1 MLSSTNT
8 DAAANLLTACWQ
20 NKGKILLVFAASLTA
35 SAGYLYVVEPRFTS
49 EASLFVRLGK
59 ETVGLDPTATT
70 GQTIAVQDSREKEIF
85 SVQTLVQSRT
95 VLESVVDKIGPE
107 RILEASPKAK
117 GKSSWM
123 PIDMKTIQSLNP
135 VYVDSPRDKAIEA
148 LSKRLEIFNPR
159 STTII
164 GLRYETIDPAL
175 AANVLS
181 EVIDAT
187 IDTHVRVH
195 QNEGSSKFFELQTEE
210 LGKQVAEIEEELLYF
225 KNTTGF
231 SEMGQQRQ
239 LQIAQISQ
247 LESALLDATAMR
259 ETVEG
264 EIESR
269 KAILSQQPGE
279 VKLTET
285 TGLPSSATQ
294 GMREQLYA
302 LQLQEKEL
310 IARFSADHPN
320 LKGIK
325 EQIVAAQRTLNEEDA
340 LKQIT
345 VGLNESRREMESALL
360 NQQAVAASLKA
371 KQRILTEQLA
381 AAKAELKNINEN
393 ELRLA
398 QINRKLDLSRR
409 NYEDYAQRFEQTR
422 IDLALSEKNLS
433 NLSILQ
439 SPSQSKIPSNPKV
452 MLTMFIGATIA
463 AFLSLLISVASH
475 VKGRVPTRHAPK
487 RHSNVLEL
495 DLSPRES
502 SKVEE
507 SHMQV
512 A

>member
-1 MLSSTNT
+1 MLSSTSS
-8 DAAANLLTACWQ
+8 DAALNLFEACWQ
-20 NKGKILLVFAASLTA
+20 NKGKIFLIFAATLTA
-35 SAGYLYVVEPRFTS
+35 SVTYLYVVEPRFTS

-59 ETVGLDPTATT
+59 ESVGLDATATT

-95 VLESVVDKIGPE
+95 VLENVVDKIGPD
-107 RILEASPKAK
+107 RILEKSAKK

-123 PIDMKTIQSLNP
+123 PIDLKKLQSLNP

-164 GLRYETIDPAL
+164 GLRYETIDPVL
-175 AANVLS
+175 AADVLN
-181 EVIDAT
+181 EVIKAAV
-187 IDTHVRVH
+187 DTHVRVH

-210 LGKQVAEIEEELLYF
+210 LGKLVAKIEEDLLEF

-239 LQIAQISQ
+239 LQISQIAQ

-269 KAILSQQPGE
+269 QAILSQQPGE

-302 LQLQEKEL
+302 LQIQEKE
-310 IARFSADHPN
+310 IMSRFSADHPN
-320 LKGIK
+320 LKSIK
-325 EQIVAAQRTLNEEDA
+325 EQIAAAQRTLSEEEA

-371 KQRILTEQLA
+371 KQRILGEQLA
-381 AAKAELKNINEN
+381 AARSELKNINEN

-398 QINRKLDLSRR
+398 QINRKLDLARR

-422 IDLALSEKNLS
+422 IDVALSERNLS

-439 SPSQSKIPSNPKV
+439 PPSQSKIPSNPKV
-452 MLTMFIGATIA
+452 MLTLFIGATIA
-463 AFLSLLISVASH
+463 AFLSLLVSVASH
-475 VKGRVPTRHAPK
+475 IRRRQPTRRTPTRH
-487 RHSNVLEL
+487 SDVIEL
-495 DLSPRES
+495 DIPTRES

-507 SHMQV
+507 NHMQV

>member
-1 MLSSTNT
+1 MLSSTSS
-8 DAAANLLTACWQ
+8 DAALNLFEACWN
-20 NKGKILLVFAASLTA
+20 NKGKIILIFAGAMAASV
-35 SAGYLYVVEPRFTS
+35 GYLYVVEPRFTS

-59 ETVGLDPTATT
+59 ETVGLDATATT

-95 VLESVVDKIGPE
+95 VLENVVDKIGPE
-107 RILEASPKAK
+107 RILEVKPKN
-117 GKSSWM
+117 GKSWL
-123 PIDMKTIQSLNP
+123 PIDLKKLQAMNP
-135 VYVDSPRDKAIEA
+135 VYVDSPRDKAIES

-175 AANVLS
+175 AANVLN
-181 EVIDAT
+181 EVISAA

-195 QNEGSSKFFELQTEE
+195 QNEGSSKFFELQTEQ
-210 LGKQVAEIEEELLYF
+210 LGKQVATIEEELLQF

-239 LQIAQISQ
+239 LQIAQIAQ

-269 KAILSQQPGE
+269 QAILSQQPGE

-302 LQLQEKEL
+302 LQLQEKEML
-310 IARFSADHPN
+310 SRLNADHPN

-325 EQIVAAQRTLNEEDA
+325 EQIAAAQRTLSEEEA

-345 VGLNESRREMESALL
+345 VGLNQSRREMESALL

-371 KQRILTEQLA
+371 KQRILKEQLVA
-381 AAKAELKNINEN
+381 ARSELKNINEN

-398 QINRKLDLSRR
+398 QINRKLDLARR

-422 IDLALSEKNLS
+422 IDVALSEKNLS

-452 MLTMFIGATIA
+452 MLTLFSGLTIA
-463 AFLSLLISVASH
+463 AFLSLLVAVVSH
-475 VKGRVPTRHAPK
+475 MRRRQPTRHSPS
-487 RHSNVLEL
+487 RRSEVFELERA
-495 DLSPRES
+495 SHAS
-502 SKVEE
+502 SEVEE

>member
-1 MLSSTNT
+1 MLSSTGS
-8 DAAANLLTACWQ
+8 DAALNLLEACWH
-20 NKGKILLVFAASLTA
+20 NKGKIFFVFVVVMACSV
-35 SAGYLYVVEPRFTS
+35 GYLYVVEPRFTS

-95 VLESVVDKIGPE
+95 VLERVVDKVGAE
-107 RILEASPKAK
+107 SILEAKKKK
-117 GKSSWM
+117 GNSSWL
-123 PIDMKTIQSLNP
+123 PINMKTLQSLNP

-175 AANVLS
+175 AAQVLK
-181 EVIDAT
+181 EVIDAAV
-187 IDTHVRVH
+187 DTHVRVH
-195 QNEGSSKFFELQTEE
+195 QNEGSSRFFELQTEE
-210 LGKQVAEIEEELLYF
+210 LGKQVAQIEEELLYF

-239 LQIAQISQ
+239 LQIAQIAS

-264 EIESR
+264 EVESR

-310 IARFSADHPN
+310 LARFSSDHPN

-325 EQIVAAQRTLNEEDA
+325 EQIAAATRTLNEEEA

-345 VGLNESRREMESALL
+345 VGLNQSRREMESALL

-381 AAKAELKNINEN
+381 GAKSELKNINEN

-398 QINRKLDLSRR
+398 QINRKLDLARR

-422 IDLALSEKNLS
+422 IDVALSEKNLS

-439 SPSQSKIPSNPKV
+439 TPSQSKIPSNPKV
-452 MLTMFIGATIA
+452 MLTLFMGATIA
-463 AFLSLLISVASH
+463 TFLSLLISVIAH
-475 VKGRVPTRHAPK
+475 IRRRQPTRHTPT
-487 RHSNVLEL
+487 RHSDVIELEI
-495 DLSPRES
+495 PTRES

>member
-1 MLSSTNT
+1 MLSSNNT
-8 DAAANLLTACWQ
+8 DAAANLLAACWQ
-20 NKGKILLVFAASLTA
+20 NKGKILLVFAASISA
-35 SAGYLYVVEPRFTS
+35 SVGYLYVVEPRFTS

-95 VLESVVDKIGPE
+95 VLESVVDKIGPT
-107 RILEASPKAK
+107 ASWKPSPKK
-117 GKSSWM
+117 GKPSWL
-123 PIDMKTIQSLNP
+123 PIDMKTIQALNP

-164 GLRYETIDPAL
+164 GLRYETIDPTL
-175 AANVLS
+175 AADVLN

-371 KQRILTEQLA
+371 KQKILTEQLA

-439 SPSQSKIPSNPKV
+439 APSQSKIPSNPKV
-452 MLTMFIGATIA
+452 MLTLFMGVTIA

-475 VKGRVPTRHAPK
+475 IRGRVPTRHAPK
-487 RHSNVLEL
+487 RHSDLLEL
-495 DLSPRES
+495 ELPTRES
-502 SKVEE
+502 ST
-507 SHMQV
+507 
-512 A
+512 

>member
-1 MLSSTNT
+1 MLSTNSS
-8 DAAANLLTACWQ
+8 DAALNLFEACWQ
-20 NKGKILLVFAASLTA
+20 NKGKIFLIFSGALAASV
-35 SAGYLYVVEPRFTS
+35 GYLYVVEPRFTS

-95 VLESVVDKIGPE
+95 VLETVVDKIGPE
-107 RILEASPKAK
+107 RILEAKPKN
-117 GKSSWM
+117 GKASWL
-123 PIDMKTIQSLNP
+123 PIDMKAIQSLNP

-159 STTII
+159 NTTII

-181 EVIDAT
+181 EVIGAAV
-187 IDTHVRVH
+187 DTHVRVH
-195 QNEGSSKFFELQTEE
+195 QNEGSSKFFQQQTAE
-210 LGKQVAEIEEELLYF
+210 LGKQVGEIEEELLNF

-239 LQIAQISQ
+239 LQIAQIAQ

-285 TGLPSSATQ
+285 TGLASSAAQ

-310 IARFSADHPN
+310 LARYSADHPN

-325 EQIVAAQRTLNEEDA
+325 EQIASAQRTLNDEDA
-340 LKQIT
+340 LKQVT
-345 VGLNESRREMESALL
+345 VGLNQSRREMESALL
-360 NQQAVAASLKA
+360 NQQAIAASLKA
-371 KQRILTEQLA
+371 KQKILGEQLA
-381 AAKAELKNINEN
+381 AAKNELKNINEN

-398 QINRKLDLSRR
+398 QINRKLDLARR

-422 IDLALSEKNLS
+422 IDMELSEKNLS
-433 NLSILQ
+433 NLSVLQ

-452 MLTMFIGATIA
+452 MLTLAIGATIA
-463 AFLSLLISVASH
+463 TFLSLLLSVVSH
-475 VKGRVPTRHAPK
+475 LRRRVPTTHTPT
-487 RHSNVLEL
+487 RHSDVLEL
-495 DLSPRES
+495 ELPPRES
-502 SKVEE
+502 SKAEE